1 MGNGISCCYRN
12 TQDNVKQDHLQQNLE
27 ISKSTPTLPDQY
39 NNISS
44 HSIGYI
50 SKEPTIKQV
59 HAELCHSFN
68 LNPTSSN
75 SRFNPPS
82 KDIHRTQIPNSV
94 LSKYKLDKNEKQP
107 HSASPRKKTVI
118 SKKPL
123 RKASSVIEMNVIQ
136 KYNDIMDHKLCEFS
150 TKMNSY
156 KKHNI
161 NLLYT
166 TTINE
171 TQKININIDTT
182 THELNRS
189 YTKVTCE
196 EIQEPFSSKQIVFIK
211 RILYNEDLL
220 FEQMDEHI
228 K

>member
-12 TQDNVKQDHLQQNLE
+12 SQDNNVKQEPLQQNLE
-27 ISKSTPTLPDQY
+27 ISKSTPTLTDQY

-44 HSIGYI
+44 NRLGYI
-50 SKEPTIKQV
+50 SKEPTITQV
-59 HAELCHSFN
+59 QAEIRRSFN

-75 SRFNPPS
+75 SRSNPPS
-82 KDIHRTQIPNSV
+82 KDINRTQIPKSA
-94 LSKYKLDKNEKQP
+94 LSTYNLDKNEKQP

-123 RKASSVIEMNVIQ
+123 RKTSSIIDINVVQ
-136 KYNDIMDHKLCEFS
+136 KYNHIMDHKLCELS
-150 TKMNSY
+150 TKMNSN
-156 KKHNI
+156 KKLNYS
-161 NLLYT
+161 LYT
-166 TTINE
+166 TTINQS
-171 TQKININIDTT
+171 QKININID

-189 YTKVTCE
+189 YTKDTSE
-196 EIQEPFSSKQIVFIK
+196 EIQEPLSSEQIMFIK